1 MSRRPQKSN
10 RRASSPSPSAS
21 SPREFRLPE
30 NTTPALP
37 PVEDFAGLAM
47 PEALLKALA
56 AEGVTTPFPI
66 QAATL
71 PNSLAG
77 RDVLGRGRTGSG
89 KTLAFGLAL
98 LARTA
103 GLRAEPKAPLALVLV
118 PTRELAQQVTDA
130 LAPYAT
136 AVNLRLATVVGGL
149 SITKQ
154 AGALRR
160 GAEVLVATPGRLNDL
175 VERGD
180 CVLGDVRVTV
190 LDEAD
195 QMTDMGFL
203 PQITKLIQQVRA
215 DGQRMLFSATLDANI
230 DRLVQRFLTD
240 PVVHSVDPSAGAVT
254 TMEHHVLH
262 VLDETDKKAVTTR
275 IAARDGRVILFLDTK
290 RSADRLAK
298 RLLAVGVRAAALHGG
313 RSQPQRN
320 RTLEQFKNG
329 QVTALVATN
338 VAARGIHVDDL
349 DLVVNVDPPADH
361 KDYLHR
367 GGRTARAGGSGSVV
381 TLVLPEQKRDVTRLI
396 SDAGIRARTAR
407 VTSGDAELATIT
419 GAREPSGVP
428 VTIEV
433 PQPATLPAPRRER
446 RAGAEPGR
454 RSSRRR
460 RAGGAE
466 TAGGGGTGTS
476 AQGAGRRGAAG
487 ARDEGSAR
495 RTGGTRDQGSTRGT
509 ADAAAAGVAGAAQP
523 SAGGGRGSGR
533 RSGAG
538 KSTAAAAGA
547 AGSGGSRSGRRTGG
561 GTASG
566 ATSGRRA
573 SSGTASGAASGA
585 GARSGSGA
593 GSGAR
598 SGSGAGSG
606 SGARSG
612 SGAGSGSG
620 ARSGSGAASGRAR
633 RASGRRSASGGA

>member
-1 MSRRPQKSN
+1 MSRRRSQKPN
-10 RRASSPSPSAS
+10 RRTSSPSPSSSSGAS
-21 SPREFRLPE
+21 PTEFRLPE
-30 NTTPALP
+30 STTPALP
-37 PVEDFAGLAM
+37 AVEDFAALDM
-47 PEALLKALA
+47 PAALLKTLTAQ
-56 AEGVTTPFPI
+56 GVTSPFPI

-77 RDVLGRGRTGSG
+77 RDLLGRGRTGSG

-130 LAPYAT
+130 LTPYAT
-136 AVNLRLATVVGGL
+136 AVNLRLTTVVGGL

-175 VERGD
+175 VDRGD
-180 CVLGDVRVTV
+180 CVLDDVRITV

-203 PQITKLIQQVRA
+203 PQITKLIQRVRP
-215 DGQRMLFSATLDANI
+215 DGQRMLFSATLDRNI

-262 VLDETDKKAVTTR
+262 VQDETDKKAVTTR

-320 RTLEQFKNG
+320 RTLEQFKTG

-338 VAARGIHVDDL
+338 VAARGIHIDDL
-349 DLVVNVDPPADH
+349 DLVVNVDPPTDH
-361 KDYLHR
+361 KDYVHR

-381 TLVLPEQKRDVTRLI
+381 TLVLPDQKRDVTRLM
-396 SDAGIRARTAR
+396 SDAGIRPRTAR
-407 VTSGDAELATIT
+407 VTSGDTELATLT
-419 GAREPSGVP
+419 GAREPSGVA

-433 PQPATLPAPRRER
+433 PQQQTPQASRQKP
-446 RAGAEPGR
+446 
-454 RSSRRR
+454 SRRR
-460 RAGGAE
+460 RPE
-466 TAGGGGTGTS
+466 
-476 AQGAGRRGAAG
+476 G
-487 ARDEGSAR
+487 ARRPATPTEGRAPSRAKPSEDAPTTGGRGTTRRTKPTGSTAR
-495 RTGGTRDQGSTRGT
+495 RTGADGAANGTGRTANGTGRTANGT
-509 ADAAAAGVAGAAQP
+509 AA
-523 SAGGGRGSGR
+523 GRGS
-533 RSGAG
+533 
-538 KSTAAAAGA
+538 TPAASAKQT
-547 AGSGGSRSGRRTGG
+547 R
-561 GTASG
+561 
-566 ATSGRRA
+566 TSGRRA
-573 SSGTASGAASGA
+573 TPKTETPRTGD
-585 GARSGSGA
+585 
-593 GSGAR
+593 
-598 SGSGAGSG
+598 
-606 SGARSG
+606 
-612 SGAGSGSG
+612 
-620 ARSGSGAASGRAR
+620 RAR
-633 RASGRRSASGGA
+633 APRRSATPRSDRP

>member
-1 MSRRPQKSN
+1 MP
-10 RRASSPSPSAS
+10 
-21 SPREFRLPE
+21 
-30 NTTPALP
+30 
-37 PVEDFAGLAM
+37 AGL
-47 PEALLKALA
+47 LKTLTAQ
-56 AEGVTTPFPI
+56 GVTTPFPI

-77 RDVLGRGRTGSG
+77 RDLLGRGRTGSG

-130 LAPYAT
+130 LTPYAT

-160 GAEVLVATPGRLNDL
+160 GAEVVVATPGRLNDL
-175 VERGD
+175 VAQGD
-180 CVLGDVRVTV
+180 CVLGSVRITV

-203 PQITKLIQQVRA
+203 PQITKLIQQVRP
-215 DGQRMLFSATLDANI
+215 DGQRMLFSATLDRNI

-262 VLDETDKKAVTTR
+262 VQDETDKKAVTAR

-349 DLVVNVDPPADH
+349 DLVVNVDPPTDH

-381 TLVLPEQKRDVTRLI
+381 TLVLPDQKRDVTRLM
-396 SDAGIRARTAR
+396 SDAGIRPRTAR
-407 VTSGDAELATIT
+407 VTSSDAELATIT
-419 GAREPSGVP
+419 GAREPSGVA

-433 PQPATLPAPRRER
+433 PQPATATASRPDRKTGTKTGTTNGAKTGGRSGRRRRSGAGAGAGAAAVGGTSATSASGGRGSAR
-446 RAGAEPGR
+446 RAG
-454 RSSRRR
+454 S
-460 RAGGAE
+460 GGA
-466 TAGGGGTGTS
+466 TG
-476 AQGAGRRGAAG
+476 GAAG
-487 ARDEGSAR
+487 AGGRSSDR
-495 RTGGTRDQGSTRGT
+495 R
-509 ADAAAAGVAGAAQP
+509 
-523 SAGGGRGSGR
+523 SAGGAATRAASGKTVRGSGR
-533 RSGAG
+533 RV
-538 KSTAAAAGA
+538 AAGGA
-547 AGSGGSRSGRRTGG
+547 TGRGSTGNGTTGNGTTGGGATGVAVGTGGRGSDRRGGRRT
-561 GTASG
+561 S
-566 ATSGRRA
+566 AT
-573 SSGTASGAASGA
+573 
-585 GARSGSGA
+585 
-593 GSGAR
+593 
-598 SGSGAGSG
+598 
-606 SGARSG
+606 
-612 SGAGSGSG
+612 
-620 ARSGSGAASGRAR
+620 
-633 RASGRRSASGGA
+633 